1 MQTCSLS
8 KGFALTAVN
17 VGACGQKKQSL
28 PPEGAGGIFV
38 IETSRTFQ
46 KRVSWGLLARQM
58 IYAVLRS
65 ITAAAGKPSWF
76 DELLTVAVSSL

>member
-1 MQTCSLS
+1 
-8 KGFALTAVN
+8 
-17 VGACGQKKQSL
+17 
-28 PPEGAGGIFV
+28 
-38 IETSRTFQ
+38 
-46 KRVSWGLLARQM
+46 M